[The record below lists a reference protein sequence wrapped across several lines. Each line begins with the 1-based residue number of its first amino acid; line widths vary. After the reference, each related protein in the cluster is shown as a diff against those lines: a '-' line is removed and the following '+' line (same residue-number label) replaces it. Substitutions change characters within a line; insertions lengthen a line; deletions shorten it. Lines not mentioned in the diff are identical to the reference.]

1 MADAP
6 IALCEVQGYV
16 YQGKS
21 MLAEVARAI
30 GDGELAGRLEQ
41 EADRLRRR
49 FQSAFWCED
58 LGTYALALDGS
69 KQRSVLA
76 SNVGH
81 CLWSGIAAPEHA
93 QRIVE
98 TLMGPA
104 FFSGWGIRT
113 IAQGEPL
120 QPDVLSQWFDLAA
133 RQRAGGGDGAL
144 RPHRRG
150 GEGADRPVRG
160 QPALRT
166 EPPARALLRLPA
178 AQRRRP
184 DAVSGPVP
192 RRPGQRQRPS
202 RCCRH
207 AWGWTWGRTAQRS
220 ACTPL
225 LPPFIDWLRIERL
238 GVPGASCDLL
248 LTRHERSVG
257 VDVLRKDAPV
267 SVTVVA

>member
-69 KQRSVLA
+69 KQRCACSRPTWATA
-76 SNVGH
+76 S
-81 CLWSGIAAPEHA
+81 WSGIAAPEHA

-113 IAQGEPL
+113 IAQGEPRYN
-120 QPDVLSQWFDLAA
+120 PMSYHNGRSGRTTTRWRPRAWRATAA
-133 RQRAGGGDGAL
+133 
-144 RPHRRG
+144 P
-150 GEGADRPVRG
+150 
-160 QPALRT
+160 
-166 EPPARALLRLPA
+166 
-178 AQRRRP
+178 
-184 DAVSGPVP
+184 P
-192 RRPGQRQRPS
+192 RR
-202 RCCRH
+202 
-207 AWGWTWGRTAQRS
+207 
-220 ACTPL
+220 
-225 LPPFIDWLRIERL
+225 
-238 GVPGASCDLL
+238 
-248 LTRHERSVG
+248 
-257 VDVLRKDAPV
+257 
-267 SVTVVA
+267 